1 LSSHGYQNRTTSLTS
16 GPRSHNILAL
26 ATMLILCL
34 VTFFVVAGGEAWAAE
49 QPSQT
54 TQPGMV
60 QSTMTTNG
68 KVAEPATGVTPPVE
82 LPPVETPPAEESSP
96 PPPSNEETP
105 PAEEPSPP
113 PVEPAPSVPEPEPE
127 PAPQPTSQPAPQWFA
142 VVVTDGEIVESEP
155 VVTSWTTPEPEQAP
169 DVAYPALGSAAPVGD
184 SGSYVPSTSAD
195 DSWPTGSPV
204 EEDAMPTE
212 QGASDPVVGS
222 VAASDPVAAPESA
235 TLLPESVRGL
245 VSESVISRG
254 TDPQPAPAVFKQAT
268 AAATVPAL
276 VKGATRLPSSLDTT
290 AATAVSS
297 AVGTVRNAVAT
308 AAASVA
314 AEVLGTLTGGSPS
327 NSSTN
332 GSQEQP
338 SEGTPQPASAP
349 LAPPVGGGQF
359 SLSMG
364 SGGNVGPGGGFAP
377 VLLGMLALA
386 AILLKRDFRTYLVS
400 CEMPKP
406 SSALL
411 LPLERPG

>member
-1 LSSHGYQNRTTSLTS
+1 
-16 GPRSHNILAL
+16 
-26 ATMLILCL
+26 MLVLCL
-34 VTFFVVAGGEAWAAE
+34 VTIFVLAFVLAGGEAWAVE

-54 TQPGMV
+54 TQPGTV
-60 QSTMTTNG
+60 QNTMTING
-68 KVAEPATGVTPPVE
+68 KVAEPATGVKPPVE
-82 LPPVETPPAEESSP
+82 LPPVETETPPAEGSS
-96 PPPSNEETP
+96 PPSNEETP

-113 PVEPAPSVPEPEPE
+113 SVEPAPSAPEPE
-127 PAPQPTSQPAPQWFA
+127 PAPQPTPQTAPQWFA
-142 VVVTDGEIVESEP
+142 VVVTDGQIVESEP

-169 DVAYPALGSAAPVGD
+169 DVAYPAPGSEAPVGD

-195 DSWPTGSPV
+195 DSWPTGSAV
-204 EEDAMPTE
+204 EEDAMPID
-212 QGASDPVVGS
+212 QGAPEPAVGS
-222 VAASDPVAAPESA
+222 VAASDPVAPESA

-245 VSESVISRG
+245 VPESVISRG
-254 TDPQPAPAVFKQAT
+254 TEPQPAPAVFEQAT
-268 AAATVPAL
+268 AVATVPAS
-276 VKGATRLPSSLDTT
+276 VKAATRLPSSLDTT
-290 AATAVSS
+290 AATVVSS
-297 AVGTVRNAVAT
+297 AVGTVRNAVAS
-308 AAASVA
+308 AAASVAASVA
-314 AEVLGTLTGGSPS
+314 AEVLGALTGVSPS

-332 GSQEQP
+332 GTQEQP

-386 AILLKRDFRTYLVS
+386 AILLTRNFRTYLVS
-400 CEMPKP
+400 CDMPKP